1 MKVNFQYGLAGYT
14 GKADGLVFCYDRSSG
29 IVYARKRV
37 YPRLTAENAR
47 IGNISHNIFA
57 LKPAEEY
64 KDDLRLYLM
73 RYNGLRENSPKHLRS
88 WVNLYHRIMA
98 NMAKMNPEIDLK
110 TITRQQIYQE
120 NLSCISVKNAVEAGI
135 LPPVKGYERMTALI

>member
-37 YPRLTAENAR
+37 YPRLTAENHR
-47 IGNISHNIFA
+47 IGNISRNIFA

-73 RYNGLRENSPKHLRS
+73 RYNGLVVKSQTSTLLGKF
-88 WVNLYHRIMA
+88 
-98 NMAKMNPEIDLK
+98 
-110 TITRQQIYQE
+110 
-120 NLSCISVKNAVEAGI
+120 ISSLNGKYG
-135 LPPVKGYERMTALI
+135 